1 MGAGHMSRPAP
12 LTCAAKIRGLV
23 IKNQDQAQPYKIAI
37 MQLECT
43 LKGDSQTHSGECG
56 TRTFS
61 IPTVVRYPKKGPA
74 TYNLTEHIAYA
85 SYPVSGA
92 RCPTENRGISQHH

>member
-1 MGAGHMSRPAP
+1 MSRPAP

-23 IKNQDQAQPYKIAI
+23 IENQDQAQPSKIAT

-43 LKGDSQTHSGECG
+43 LKGDSPTHSGECG

-61 IPTVVRYPKKGPA
+61 IPTMVRYPRKGPA
-74 TYNLTEHIAYA
+74 TYNSTEYVACA
-85 SYPVSGA
+85 SYPVSKA
-92 RCPTENRGISQHH
+92 RFPTESRGISQHY